1 MDDKGTGAIT
11 TTSEDAAPAAR
22 CPVLSHSQSATG
34 SMANQHW
41 WPDQLNLRPLAK
53 NSPLID
59 PMGESV
65 RLRGRVR
72 HASISRP

>member
-1 MDDKGTGAIT
+1 MSKEDTGAT
-11 TTSEDAAPAAR
+11 ATTSEEAAPAAR
-22 CPVLSHSQSATG
+22 CPVLTQLHGATG

-59 PMGESV
+59 VSGLV
-65 RLRGRVR
+65 AG
-72 HASISRP
+72 

>member
-1 MDDKGTGAIT
+1 MNKDDTGAT
-11 TTSEDAAPAAR
+11 ATTSEEAAPAAR
-22 CPVLSHSQSATG
+22 CPVLNHPHAAMG

-59 PMGESV
+59 PMDESSTMQPSSP
-65 RLRGRVR
+65 
-72 HASISRP
+72 AWISRR